1 MLRVYAPP
9 CIRTP
14 HTGNFPVWRLVF
26 IVVLL
31 IFVIAAHLLGMAIEV
46 TLLVI
51 TTMTGVVLQLTKPA
65 ADPLKAL

>member
-1 MLRVYAPP
+1 MYAPP

-14 HTGNFPVWRLVF
+14 HTADVPVWRLVF
-26 IVVLL
+26 IIVLL
-31 IFVIAAHLLGMAIEV
+31 IFVIAAHLFGMAIEV

-65 ADPLKAL
+65 ANPPKAL